1 VLNAGFHSFY
11 AFRLHP
17 EALDDT
23 KGHFYVIFL
32 LFMPFYWFYAFLGY
46 GWQGGAFLCSFLH
59 FVRIFAPYQEFCGV
73 VQHLILVNFDPQK

>member
-1 VLNAGFHSFY
+1 VLESQECIILSVFPALLVLNAGFHSFY

-32 LFMPFYWFYAFLGY
+32 FSMPFYWFYAFLGY
-46 GWQGGAFLCSFLH
+46 RWQGGAF
-59 FVRIFAPYQEFCGV
+59 FV
-73 VQHLILVNFDPQK
+73 